1 MQVFEVASL
10 TDAGFTQILSFL
22 REGGVIGFPTDT
34 AYGLGADASNESAV
48 RKIFEIKGRPETKPI
63 LLVVDSSAMA
73 ERMAELPDAAHVLAA
88 KLWPGP
94 LTLVLPA
101 RAHVSTVLT
110 AGTGGI
116 GVRWPEAPFAT
127 RLANALGRPVTAT
140 SANRSGMPAAVTAA
154 EVQTQLEGQLEMIVD
169 GGTLPVRGGSTLLD
183 LTQDPPA
190 LLREGPVT
198 YDAIKEILPNC
209 RKTGTTEKQ

>member
-1 MQVFEVASL
+1 MQLFEVSSL
-10 TDAGFTQILSFL
+10 SDAGFNQILSFL
-22 REGGVIGFPTDT
+22 RRGGVIGFPTDT
-34 AYGLGADASNESAV
+34 AYGLGADASNEMAV

-63 LLVVDSSAMA
+63 LLVVDSIAMVEGIA
-73 ERMAELPDAAHVLAA
+73 AFSDAARALAA
-88 KLWPGP
+88 TFWPGP

-101 RAHVSTVLT
+101 ERNISPVLT

-116 GVRWPEAPFAT
+116 GVRWPDAPFAT

-154 EVQTQLEGQLEMIVD
+154 EVRAQLEGQLEVVVD

-183 LTQDPPA
+183 LTQDPPV
-190 LLREGPVT
+190 LLREGPVS
-198 YDAIKEILPNC
+198 YDAIKRILPNC
-209 RKTGTTEKQ
+209 NRPGE